1 MLKMEA
7 PGLADLTLAVRGPPL
22 KGRGE
27 GRGGRTCLV
36 GCRTNPP
43 LQVQRALY
51 LDEALPDMAFVYLCN
66 PTAGVL
72 QGDSLQVRVRMG
84 PGARAHLTT
93 QAATKVF
100 AMPDGSA
107 RVDTCLYLDQ
117 GAWLEYLPEPLI
129 PFQGARY
136 SQRTSVVVAPGSTLI
151 HGEILA
157 QGRAARGES
166 LAYTQLQSFLE
177 VTTPQGQTIFREAF
191 SIAPGSRSPL
201 GRGVLGASHPPVG
214 TPTGRGDAWGPA
226 VGTLLV
232 VTEEA
237 AAGLLLRQIRDAL
250 SGCQNAPNTHAGA
263 SALPGGRGVGIKV
276 LAADTAAV
284 RTVLHKV
291 WAEARRSLLGVDA
304 PPLRRY

>member
-1 MLKMEA
+1 M
-7 PGLADLTLAVRGPPL
+7 TLAVRG
-22 KGRGE
+22 
-27 GRGGRTCLV
+27 GRTRLV

-72 QGDSLQVRVRMG
+72 QGDSLQVRVRAG

-93 QAATKVF
+93 QGATKVF

-107 RVDTCLYLDQ
+107 RLDTCLYIDQ

-136 SQRTSVVVAPGSTLI
+136 SQRTSVVVAAGATLI
-151 HGEILA
+151 HWEIVA
-157 QGRAARGES
+157 PGRTARGES
-166 LAYTQLQSFLE
+166 LAYTQLQSSLD
-177 VTTPQGQTIFREAF
+177 VTTPEGQPIFREAF

-201 GRGVLGASHPPVG
+201 GRGLMGPPRLLVGA
-214 TPTGRGDAWGPA
+214 PTGRGDVSCPA

-232 VTEEA
+232 VTEDMA
-237 AAGLLLRQIRDAL
+237 TDLLLHRIRDAL
-250 SGCQNAPNTHAGA
+250 DGCQNTFNTIAGA
-263 SALPGGRGVGIKV
+263 SALPGGRGVGVKV
-276 LAADTAAV
+276 LAGDTASAKA
-284 RTVLHKV
+284 TLHKA
-291 WAEARRSLLGVDA
+291 WAEARRSILGVDT
-304 PPLRRY
+304 PPARRY